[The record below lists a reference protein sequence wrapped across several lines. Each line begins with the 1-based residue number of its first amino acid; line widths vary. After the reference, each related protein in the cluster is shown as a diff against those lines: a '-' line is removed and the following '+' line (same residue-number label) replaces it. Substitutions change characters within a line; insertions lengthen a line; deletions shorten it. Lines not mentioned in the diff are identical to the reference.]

1 MKSIMRKMPIL
12 GALLALVC
20 AFAVDAAEAKT
31 APKKSPA
38 KKSVATTKKR
48 TAAVVNHPLGR
59 LTNPKAPEY
68 YGYPK
73 PRPIYSNYRIDGN
86 IPNAAYYGNTYGYSY
101 GPRTIPYPNSS
112 YQQQTSPEYL
122 MKYSQYVQQ
131 YNRSNDMPPPYGF
144 TPNSYPNNR
153 YDSAISQRERW
164 ERDRVYSAQVA
175 LHALLLR
182 YGTREGGE
190 RFPDREKLTQE
201 AIRYADLLRYGMTHT
216 YTNPE
221 TNIAP

>member
-1 MKSIMRKMPIL
+1 MKTTKRKTPTWGTLI
-12 GALLALVC
+12 ALVC
-20 AFAVDAAEAKT
+20 ALVATSAAEAKT
-31 APKKSPA
+31 TKKHAAVKKAVVTSPA
-38 KKSVATTKKR
+38 IGIPTKGFK
-48 TAAVVNHPLGR
+48 
-59 LTNPKAPEY
+59 PKAPEY
-68 YGYPK
+68 YGYPR
-73 PRPIYSNYRIDGN
+73 PRRQDPREYYINGN

-101 GPRTIPYPNSS
+101 GPRTIPYPSQG
-112 YQQQTSPEYL
+112 YQQQASPEYL

-131 YNRSNDMPPPYGF
+131 YNRSNDMPQPYGF
-144 TPNSYPNNR
+144 APNTYPSSR
-153 YDSAISQRERW
+153 YDSSISQKERF

-182 YGTREGGE
+182 YGTREGGD

>member
-1 MKSIMRKMPIL
+1 MRRKVPTA
-12 GALLALVC
+12 GTLLALVC
-20 AFAVDAAEAKT
+20 AFAAFDAAEAKSPVKKQMKKV
-31 APKKSPA
+31 APV
-38 KKSVATTKKR
+38 SVPIGLPNKDFRPKR
-48 TAAVVNHPLGR
+48 
-59 LTNPKAPEY
+59 PEF
-68 YGYPK
+68 YGYPVPK
-73 PRPIYSNYRIDGN
+73 RQNPNEYYIDGN

-101 GPRTIPYPNSS
+101 GPRTNPYPVQNYS
-112 YQQQTSPEYL
+112 QQASPEYL
-122 MKYSQYVQQ
+122 MRYSQHVQQ
-131 YNRSNDMPPPYGF
+131 YGRSNDMPSPYG
-144 TPNSYPNNR
+144 YPANTYPSNR
-153 YDSAISQRERW
+153 YDARISEKERF